1 MYAVI
6 KTGGKQY
13 KVAAADLLEVEKLA
27 GAAGDSVAFGEVLM
41 VGGDEGVTLGSP
53 LVAGAQ
59 VAGEI
64 VDQVRTAKILVFKKR
79 RRQNSKRSHGHRQ
92 EHTLVRITEI
102 LTDGKEPSK
111 EAAAAAMP
119 KPKKVKAPVAA
130 EAAPADMDAGS
141 RRGEAGQEGTRQDAE
156 VRRGGRVRTEIMAHK
171 KAGGSSR
178 NGRDSAGQRLG
189 VKKFG
194 GESVLAGNILIRQR
208 GTKWRA
214 GNGVGVGK
222 DHTIFALYDGTV
234 AFRTKA
240 SGRTYVSVNPM
251 ATTKE

>member
-13 KVAAADLLEVEKLA
+13 KVAAADVLQVEKLD
-27 GAAGDSVAFGEVLM
+27 GAAGDQVAFGEVLM

-79 RRQNSKRSHGHRQ
+79 RRQNSKRSRGHRQ
-92 EHTLVRITEI
+92 SLTLVRITEI

-111 EAAAAAMP
+111 EGAAAAMP
-119 KPKKVKAPVAA
+119 KKKAKAPVAA
-130 EAAPADMDAGS
+130 EAAPADMDAGTA
-141 RRGEAGQEGTRQDAE
+141 EAKPAKKTTRQDAE
-156 VRRGGRVRTEIMAHK
+156 VRRGGRVRTDIMAHK

-222 DHTIFALYDGTV
+222 DHTIFALHDGTV
-234 AFRTKA
+234 AYRTKA